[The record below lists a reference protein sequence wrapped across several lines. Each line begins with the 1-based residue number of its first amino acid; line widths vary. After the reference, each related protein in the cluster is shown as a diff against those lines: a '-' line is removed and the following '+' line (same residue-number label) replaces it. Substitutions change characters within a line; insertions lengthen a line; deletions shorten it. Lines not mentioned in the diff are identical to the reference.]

1 MFITRSD
8 RSFIA
13 LWWWNIDRLLLT
25 SFLILILFGIFLVMS
40 SSQHVAESLN
50 ISSHHFTLRHILLGI
65 FSIPIIIFFTIL
77 NERQIKIICISG
89 FLISLCLLFFIL
101 IEGEKIK
108 GAQRWLYIGNFSFQP
123 SEVCKPFFIVFNAW
137 ILSLWVQKPNF
148 PGWLWSL
155 GATVLM
161 SALLLLQPDIG
172 MTIVMIFT
180 WGFQLFIT
188 GIPLMIIIFLIVAF
202 PIFMILSYNHF
213 GHVKL
218 RIDSFLDGKTHQI
231 SKSLQSFES
240 GGFWGKGPGEGFYKK
255 SLPDAHSDFVF
266 AVAAEEYGVFLCSLI
281 VIIYGLI
288 VFRSFLLTLRNTN
301 LFFII
306 CVSGLAFQFGF
317 QSLIHMASNTD
328 LIPTKG
334 MTLPFLSYGGSSILA
349 SAITAGIL
357 LSLTRKNSSLG
368 TLLRQE
374 NSKENN
380 Q

>member
-1 MFITRSD
+1 MLITRSD

-101 IEGEKIK
+101 IEGVKIK

-213 GHVKL
+213 GHVKI

-266 AVAAEEYGVFLCSLI
+266 AVAAEEYGVLLCCLI

>member
-1 MFITRSD
+1 MLITRSD

-65 FSIPIIIFFTIL
+65 LSIPIIIFFTIL

-101 IEGEKIK
+101 IEGAKIK

-188 GIPLMIIIFLIVAF
+188 GIPLIIIIFLIVAF

-334 MTLPFLSYGGSSILA
+334 MTLPFLSYGGSSIFRISYNSWYFAFVDKKKLVI
-349 SAITAGIL
+349 SH
-357 LSLTRKNSSLG
+357 SFKTR
-368 TLLRQE
+368 E
-374 NSKENN
+374 
-380 Q
+380 